1 MFPPYLFAYA
11 ETLRAEP
18 AVGHLDRL
26 AREQGAQLWIT
37 GGTLRDVL
45 LTRWPR
51 DLDLAVLGDVEAL
64 GRAVARKVRGKYVA
78 LDPDT
83 GTARVAIRSTQGID
97 WLDLVAL
104 RAPTIE
110 EDLSARDF
118 TVNAIALP
126 LEGVLAGDADFIDPT
141 GGRDD
146 LHGQRLRMTSEAA
159 LTDDPLRILRAYR
172 FEARLGFAVEPDTRA
187 ALARH
192 ARLSARPAGERL
204 HHELSRLLEA
214 PDPAP
219 VLAHM
224 MEDGVLGAVCPEL
237 GATVGVAQ
245 DGHHHLPVWE
255 HTVETLA
262 RLTDLLSPPGPEGP
276 PAAAEW
282 AAAPGNREV
291 LHWAALFHDVGKPP
305 CRVEAEGR
313 TRFHGHDVAGAQ
325 LFEVIAMR
333 LRLPGKKARRVARL
347 VRHHLR
353 PLHLLDPF
361 RKNELTL
368 RAVDRLCR
376 DLGDDLPALFLLAR
390 ADARAS
396 RGPLAA
402 PDADKMVGELFAHVE
417 AVREARIRPLEG
429 ARPLLTG
436 TDLVR
441 RFGLAPGKRVG
452 ELLEALRE
460 ARLNGD
466 ISDRAGAEAWLKA
479 RLAADEE
486 ETGDPE
492 AP

>member
-51 DLDLAVLGDVEAL
+51 DLDLAVQGDVEAL
-64 GRAVARKVRGKYVA
+64 GRAVARKARGKYVP
-78 LDPDT
+78 LDHGT
-83 GTARVAIRSTQGID
+83 GTARVAVRSTQGID

-110 EDLSARDF
+110 ADLAARDF

-146 LHGQRLRMTSEAA
+146 LHARRIRMTSEAA

-172 FEARLGFAVEPDTRA
+172 FEARLGFELEPATRA
-187 ALARH
+187 ALVRH
-192 ARLSARPAGERL
+192 ASLAARPAGERL
-204 HHELSRLLEA
+204 HHELSSLLEA

-219 VLAHM
+219 VLARM
-224 MEDGVLGAVCPEL
+224 MEDGALGAICPEL
-237 GATVGVAQ
+237 AATLGVAQ

-262 RLTDLLSPPGPEGP
+262 RLTDLLAPPGPEGP

-305 CRVEAEGR
+305 CRTQGEDR
-313 TRFHGHDVAGAQ
+313 IRFHGHDAAGAE
-325 LFEVIAMR
+325 LFENASVR

-353 PLHLLDPF
+353 PLHLLEPF
-361 RKNELTL
+361 RKGELTL

-390 ADARAS
+390 ADTRAS
-396 RGPLAA
+396 LGPLAA
-402 PDADKMVGELFAHVE
+402 PDADKMLGELFAHVE
-417 AVREARIRPLEG
+417 AVRESRIRPLEG

-436 TDLVR
+436 TDLIR
-441 RFGLAPGKRVG
+441 RFGQTPGERVG

-460 ARLNGD
+460 ARLNGE
-466 ISDRAGAEAWLKA
+466 IADRAGAEAWLKA

-486 ETGDPE
+486 ESD